1 MTWIDIIDMTYN
13 DIIDNIIINGKNQNE
28 TLELTW
34 KKKLTQI
41 QIEKNVTLH
50 ALILCLSKKKK
61 TKIFGIKLFV
71 ILFI

>member
-1 MTWIDIIDMTYN
+1 MVRIKMKHLN
-13 DIIDNIIINGKNQNE
+13 LHE
-28 TLELTW
+28 